1 MGSYIELYQGYNLC
15 QLHFM
20 AGRKRAYNIAHKV
33 KNGLTGDIGQIKKV
47 TGHMIWTQ
55 RKITLTPDQLNI
67 IWSQILR

>member
-1 MGSYIELYQGYNLC
+1 
-15 QLHFM
+15 M
-20 AGRKRAYNIAHKV
+20 AGRKRAYIIAHKV